1 MRLPYFN
8 FMKWRRVALAVA
20 AIIIVSSIVLLF
32 TKGLNL
38 GIDFTGGNIVQ
49 VEFTRQVEVKDIRD
63 ILTSKEQGSALI
75 QAYSDTGVII
85 RMSANDDAV
94 RKEVVDAL
102 EAKYPDMK
110 VTRLEKV
117 GPVVGAEL
125 RKEAYIALGLALAG
139 ILAYVTLRFQ
149 FRIAVV
155 SVLALVQDVLV
166 TVGATSLFEIEVS
179 STFIAAILTIVG
191 YSLNDS
197 IVIFDRVRENWRD
210 LRTKGITGLLNDSIN
225 ETLSRTVNT
234 SLTTL
239 LPVICLYVW
248 GGEVLRTFSFTMLV
262 GIISGVFTTLFLAT
276 GILVEWWLYSPK
288 QDLA

>member
-1 MRLPYFN
+1 MRLPYFD

-20 AIIIVSSIVLLF
+20 AIIIVSSIILLF

-49 VEFTRQVEVKDIRD
+49 VEFTRQVEVKDIRE
-63 ILTSKEQGSALI
+63 ILTSREQGSALI

-102 EAKYPDMK
+102 KAKYPDMK